1 MIKQLLSI
9 GLISASLMA
18 EAQSFSAKYNFYDLA
33 TTSGTIDPTPAPTAS
48 GLTFSAFT
56 AVGTSTASTAGK
68 RFSFTGWGT
77 GATSTVNTYS
87 TMTGAIDLAKYYE
100 VTLTPTGGANMSLSS
115 ITFDAQRSGTGI
127 RSYAVR
133 SSADAYA
140 ANLLATISPT
150 NSDLSIEG
158 TNEFFWSLDANTGKE
173 IGSTVNLAT
182 LPAFTNILSPLTFR
196 FYGWNSEAG
205 TGSFSIDSV
214 IFTGETSIATK
225 LGTLS
230 FDINSNFN
238 VYPVPSHDGVLYI
251 ENKNA
256 AEFTKIEVLDVLG
269 NIVVTNNPKNE
280 TKVKLNLA
288 EMPNGNY
295 FVRMYSGS
303 MISTKKIAIVK

>member
-9 GLISASLMA
+9 GLISASFFA
-18 EAQSFSAKYNFYDLA
+18 GAQSFSAKYNFYDFA
-33 TTSGTIDPTPAPTAS
+33 VASGTVDPTPPPTAS
-48 GLTFSAFT
+48 GLSFSAFT
-56 AVGTSTASTAGK
+56 AVGTSSVSTAGK

-87 TMTGAIDLAKYYE
+87 TMTGAIDLGKYYE
-100 VTLTPTGGANMSLSS
+100 VTLTPTGGANVSLSS

-133 SSADAYA
+133 SNADGYA

-158 TNEFFWSLDANTGKE
+158 TNEFFWVLDANTGKE
-173 IGSTVNLAT
+173 IGSTINLAS
-182 LPAFTNILSPLTFR
+182 LSAFTNATSPLTFR
-196 FYGWNSEAG
+196 FYGWNSEAAS
-205 TGSFSIDSV
+205 GSFSIDSV
-214 IFTGETSIATK
+214 IFAGETSIATK
-225 LGTLS
+225 LGTVK

-238 VYPVPSHDGVLYI
+238 VFPVPSHDGVLYI

-256 AEFTKIEVLDVLG
+256 AEFTKIEILDVLG
-269 NIVVTNNPKNE
+269 NVVVTNNPKNE
-280 TKVKLNLA
+280 TKVKLDLA

-295 FVRMYSGS
+295 FVRMYSGT
-303 MISTKKIAIVK
+303 MVSTKKIAIVK